1 MVGLHWEKK
10 VKEAAVNIPNNRGKK
25 NITRRKKERKARQTR
40 RLEEMEQYKQAGSE
54 PSRTEVGCLSSDLIC
69 ML

>member
-40 RLEEMEQYKQAGSE
+40 TLEEDG
-54 PSRTEVGCLSSDLIC
+54 TI
-69 ML
+69 